1 MRASRTRARYATA
14 STPRREQDATSSLA
28 AHAIKNPI
36 EVPEPE
42 PNAFEENFAHALD
55 TPTTIPSPRNGASA
69 SKQLRQ
75 ELPWLDGQDD
85 DEERMPLLGSE
96 DRASALMSTS
106 PGSPVTVIRVR
117 QNPNP
122 LPEPRIKAKPS
133 LSIYLSHEV
142 CHNSQYTRPI
152 AEILQEVLDRYP
164 TSQTDGEG
172 QRVLPDGSEAELVS
186 GCGHGRQK
194 RHWWKRMLRA

>member
-14 STPRREQDATSSLA
+14 STPRRQRDATSSLA
-28 AHAIKNPI
+28 AHAIKTPI
-36 EVPEPE
+36 DVPEPE
-42 PNAFEENFAHALD
+42 PNAFEESFAHALD

-122 LPEPRIKAKPS
+122 LAEPS

-164 TSQTDGEG
+164 TSQTDREG
-172 QRVLPDGSEAELVS
+172 QRVVSDGSEAELAS
-186 GCGHGRQK
+186 GGGHGRQK